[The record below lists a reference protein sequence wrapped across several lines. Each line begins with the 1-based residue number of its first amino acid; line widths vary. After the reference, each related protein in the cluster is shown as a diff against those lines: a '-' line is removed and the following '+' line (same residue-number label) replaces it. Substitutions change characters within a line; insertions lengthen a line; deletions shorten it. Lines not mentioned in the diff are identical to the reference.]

1 MPAWIVIY
9 RRHLTQSGLRDGH
22 CQAVPKSPSLRTL
35 CLCVKLSDPFLPTF
49 PLSPIFRIF
58 FQVPYPAT
66 PLFATLAKTA
76 GVCTNNSH
84 SGTHQSRLQSAHMS
98 DCLYPLSPI
107 RLACLRVKL
116 SDSVNGACYACPE
129 HLRDTPGV
137 LIPILSL
144 DLHLL
149 TFNFQ
154 PSLRHCLVTS
164 LLPLPIG
171 NSIGSAGGASAISSS
186 CGYCRRSGSGTF
198 TFEPFRMLMSCKALT
213 ADFP

>member
-107 RLACLRVKL
+107 PYTL
-116 SDSVNGACYACPE
+116 SPFFSHSCALFCAFLHSPKTQ
-129 HLRDTPGV
+129 LFSFQ
-137 LIPILSL
+137 SL
-144 DLHLL
+144 PH
-149 TFNFQ
+149 
-154 PSLRHCLVTS
+154 
-164 LLPLPIG
+164 
-171 NSIGSAGGASAISSS
+171 SSS
-186 CGYCRRSGSGTF
+186 KNKGRAIC
-198 TFEPFRMLMSCKALT
+198 
-213 ADFP
+213 

>member
-84 SGTHQSRLQSAHMS
+84 SGTHQSRVQFSSLAGLSLTPIPHS
-98 DCLYPLSPI
+98 HTLSPF
-107 RLACLRVKL
+107 L
-116 SDSVNGACYACPE
+116 SCSCALFCAFL
-129 HLRDTPGV
+129 HSARTQL
-137 LIPILSL
+137 LS
-144 DLHLL
+144 
-149 TFNFQ
+149 FQ
-154 PSLRHCLVTS
+154 
-164 LLPLPIG
+164 
-171 NSIGSAGGASAISSS
+171 
-186 CGYCRRSGSGTF
+186 
-198 TFEPFRMLMSCKALT
+198 AL
-213 ADFP
+213 